1 MSLKVGD
8 KAPDFTTKTHQMED
22 FTLSS
27 FIGKENIVLIFFP
40 LVNTGVCFSEMC
52 TLRDSLHDYDQLNAK
67 VIAVSVDSPF
77 AQKLWVE
84 KENFNFT
91 FVSDFNK
98 EISKKYDCLYEE
110 LIGLKGVA
118 KRSAFVIDKSGVLRY
133 TWVSEDAGVLPDFK
147 AIQNT
152 LKNL

>member
-1 MSLKVGD
+1 MSLKTGD
-8 KAPDFTTKTHQMED
+8 KAPDFSAKTHLMED
-22 FTLSS
+22 FSLSS
-27 FIGKENIVLIFFP
+27 FDGKENVVLIFFP
-40 LVNTGVCFSEMC
+40 LVNTGVCFNEMC
-52 TLRDSLHDYDQLNAK
+52 TLRDSLHDYDKLNAK

-98 EISKKYDCLYEE
+98 EISKKYECLYED

-133 TWVSEDAGVLPDFK
+133 AWVSEDAGVLPDFK
-147 AIQNT
+147 EIQKT
-152 LKNL
+152 LSSL

>member
-1 MSLKVGD
+1 MSLKPGD
-8 KAPDFTTKTHQMED
+8 KAPDFTSKTHKMED

-27 FIGKENIVLIFFP
+27 FIGKENVVLIFFP
-40 LVNTGVCFSEMC
+40 LVNTGVCFNEMC
-52 TLRDSLHDYDQLNAK
+52 TLRDSLHDYDKLNAR

-84 KENFNFT
+84 KEGFNFT

-98 EISKKYDCLYEE
+98 EISKNYDCLYED

-118 KRSAFVIDKSGVLRY
+118 KRSAFVVDKQGILRY
-133 TWVSEDAGVLPDFK
+133 TWVSEDSGVLPDFK
-147 AIQNT
+147 AIQKALT
-152 LKNL
+152 GL

>member
-1 MSLKVGD
+1 MSLKIGD
-8 KAPDFTTKTHQMED
+8 KAPDFTSKTHKMED

-27 FIGKENIVLIFFP
+27 FVGKENVVLIFFP

-52 TLRDSLHDYDQLNAK
+52 TLRDSLHDYDKLNAK

-98 EISKKYDCLYEE
+98 EISKKYECLYDE
-110 LIGLKGVA
+110 LIGLKGVS
-118 KRSAFVIDKSGVLRY
+118 KRSAFVVDKQGILKYV
-133 TWVSEDAGVLPDFK
+133 WVSEDSGVLPDFK
-147 AIQNT
+147 AVQTT
-152 LKNL
+152 LSSL

>member
-1 MSLKVGD
+1 MSLKAGE
-8 KAPDFTTKTHQMED
+8 KAPDFTSKTHLMED

-40 LVNTGVCFSEMC
+40 LVNTGVCFNEMC
-52 TLRDSLHDYDQLNAK
+52 TLRDSLHDYDKLNAK

-91 FVSDFNK
+91 FVTDFNK
-98 EISKKYDCLYEE
+98 EISKKYECLYED
-110 LIGLKGVA
+110 LIGFKGVS
-118 KRSAFVIDKSGVLRY
+118 KRSAFVVDKQGVLKY
-133 TWVSEDAGVLPDFK
+133 TWVSEDSGVLPDFK
-147 AIQNT
+147 AIQGA
-152 LKNL
+152 LAGL

>member
-1 MSLKVGD
+1 MSLKPGD
-8 KAPDFTTKTHQMED
+8 KAPDFKSKTHSMED

-27 FIGKENIVLIFFP
+27 LIGKENVVLIFFP
-40 LVNTGVCFSEMC
+40 LVNTGVCFNEMC
-52 TLRDSLHDYDQLNAK
+52 TLRDSLHDYDKLNAK
-67 VIAVSVDSPF
+67 VIAISVDSPF

-98 EISKKYDCLYEE
+98 EISKKYECLYEE

-118 KRSAFVIDKSGVLRY
+118 KRSAFVIDKQGILRY
-133 TWVSEDAGVLPDFK
+133 TWVSEDSGVLPDFK
-147 AIQNT
+147 AIQKT
-152 LKNL
+152 LSGL